1 MPCSG
6 NEGGTER
13 LTAWA
18 QIGLLRAVC
27 CPHSELSCFP
37 GPDLG
42 AVNKVRSH
50 TAVSPDIKPTSCRSP
65 KCPRGQ
71 VDTAP
76 GLGFALVGW
85 VRMGAPRA
93 WQVLD
98 VVLRALQCLQNKK
111 QKKKKPKNRSKP
123 QNKRFYGGAS
133 KSTAITLEQ
142 GPLFI
147 PCSQPANT
155 QAMPLQEG
163 AGWALAALAEYIG
176 AKGQLALGR
185 KHPKE
190 LASVLGLSSA
200 APFPPASWTRRS
212 KLCQR
217 ENS

>member
-1 MPCSG
+1 MSWKEILTLKRHSGVALTLLRRPVPCSG

-27 CPHSELSCFP
+27 CLHSELSCFP

-98 VVLRALQCLQNKK
+98 VVLRALQCLQ
-111 QKKKKPKNRSKP
+111 KKKNNPKTEVNHKI
-123 QNKRFYGGAS
+123 NGF
-133 KSTAITLEQ
+133 TE
-142 GPLFI
+142 GP
-147 PCSQPANT
+147 
-155 QAMPLQEG
+155 
-163 AGWALAALAEYIG
+163 
-176 AKGQLALGR
+176 AKA
-185 KHPKE
+185 
-190 LASVLGLSSA
+190 
-200 APFPPASWTRRS
+200 
-212 KLCQR
+212 QR
-217 ENS
+217 

>member
-1 MPCSG
+1 MSWKEILTLKRHSGVALTFLRRPVPCSG

-85 VRMGAPRA
+85 VRKGGPGLSQGSGSREGPGVSGGPEEKGCGGSDLTPRCPDPA
-93 WQVLD
+93 
-98 VVLRALQCLQNKK
+98 LRPN
-111 QKKKKPKNRSKP
+111 SV
-123 QNKRFYGGAS
+123 
-133 KSTAITLEQ
+133 T
-142 GPLFI
+142 I
-147 PCSQPANT
+147 PCGKP
-155 QAMPLQEG
+155 
-163 AGWALAALAEYIG
+163 
-176 AKGQLALGR
+176 
-185 KHPKE
+185 
-190 LASVLGLSSA
+190 
-200 APFPPASWTRRS
+200 
-212 KLCQR
+212 
-217 ENS
+217 

>member
-1 MPCSG
+1 MSWKEILTLKRHSGVALTFLRRPVPCSG

-98 VVLRALQCLQNKK
+98 VVLRELQCLQKKK
-111 QKKKKPKNRSKP
+111 QPKNRSKP
-123 QNKRFYGGAS
+123 QNKWFYGGAS
-133 KSTAITLEQ
+133 KSTVITLEQ

-147 PCSQPANT
+147 PAPSQQT
-155 QAMPLQEG
+155 HRRCLCRREQAG
-163 AGWALAALAEYIG
+163 
-176 AKGQLALGR
+176 
-185 KHPKE
+185 H
-190 LASVLGLSSA
+190 
-200 APFPPASWTRRS
+200 
-212 KLCQR
+212 
-217 ENS
+217 